1 MKFKKINNH
10 FYLIRL
16 SRGEKIIASLESF
29 CQKQKITGGFFF
41 GLGAIDKVELAHYD
55 VEKKKYSS
63 LIFNQP
69 LELTNLSG
77 NIALFK
83 NQLIIHAHATL
94 ADKKMRAFAGHL
106 VEGIISGTGEIFLIK
121 TPALKK
127 FFDEGTGLKLF
138 DF

>member
-1 MKFKKINNH
+1 MFMNFKKINNH

-16 SRGEKIIASLESF
+16 SREEKIIASLENF

-41 GLGAIDKVELAHYD
+41 GLGAIDKVELVHYD
-55 VEKKKYSS
+55 VEKKYSS

-69 LELTNLSG
+69 LELTNLNG

-83 NQLIIHAHATL
+83 NQLIIQARATL
-94 ADKKMRAFAGHL
+94 ADKKLRVSAGHL

-127 FFDEGTGLKLF
+127 IF
-138 DF
+138 